1 MATIDCVDK
10 TTREINLAI
19 KQLLAQGVAEITVQ
33 NPAARHNLGV
43 ALLQATKITFT
54 GSVGYYCAGMSDG
67 PTVEIQ
73 GSAGWGLAES
83 MLSGTI
89 HVAGQCWQWRGGV
102 ARRHGGHYIIFDR
115 PDLVID
121 AINQTVAA
129 VRTGAPLKL

>member
-89 HVAGQCWQWRGGV
+89 HVGGNAGNGAAALRGGTV
-102 ARRHGGHYIIFDR
+102 GTTLSLIARIWSLMRSTRLSRRSGRAHR
-115 PDLVID
+115 
-121 AINQTVAA
+121 
-129 VRTGAPLKL
+129 